1 LGGVRPLTPG
11 PSPLG
16 GERGGGF
23 GVLVEEF
30 SEAGDDFG
38 LVFGE
43 VACFEWIGGIVV
55 EFERG

>member
-1 LGGVRPLTPG
+1 
-11 PSPLG
+11 
-16 GERGGGF
+16 
-23 GVLVEEF
+23 LVEEF